1 MDFVY
6 RNKYKIG
13 ISLGAMAGGIIVG
26 GLEKWDTSD
35 GVAQEVGLIVIG
47 MTMGA
52 ISGGFIVQALVA
64 IEKIGAKESQK
75 GGFRY
80 TENPIRR

>member
-13 ISLGAMAGGIIVG
+13 ISLGAIAGASVVGGI
-26 GLEKWDTSD
+26 EKWDTSD
-35 GVAQEVGLIVIG
+35 GVANEVGGIIIG
-47 MTMGA
+47 MALGA
-52 ISGGFIVQALVA
+52 MCGAAIVQGLVA
-64 IEKIGAKESQK
+64 IDKIGAKELQK